1 MLLFFEKCTVIFNF
15 VYFVHVYQNCI
26 STMDKLMDLFEKA
39 LEKKRKEEES
49 EEPFQVRLKNCLE
62 MCRSLEGVISMAEAK
77 RDLPDHSIGSVAE
90 ALSFLKKFED
100 DRTSHLYATDVPST
114 AAVICANAIRKIIS
128 TGDEEDLVSN
138 QRDLLNSEKREQCE
152 SLITI
157 MKKLVGKSRFNIAG
171 FQNDFNQVD
180 NMPLE
185 ALWYFM
191 SAALIPLPVYVLSQ
205 SNHMNFVKNFA
216 CRLVQLST
224 VGGDEIQ
231 KSERCSEIA
240 ASRTQEV
247 VRDMFIALLTSRYCL
262 SEGITP
268 TIKGKQS
275 AEICTQILDALTQ
288 QTTALLLQH
297 EKARL
302 PNGDLYQ
309 MCLTAPL
316 RSPQAAL
323 EQHAGGQLRSLL
335 SALPT
340 HESAEDLEMDDVT
353 MDVEG
358 ITEESVRLMYSV
370 IKQQPD
376 WTGST
381 APKSLSKF
389 LSAIAKVMNLKD
401 SVAVVNEAILDVKV
415 NWQILLLFVSSLCKD
430 VDLAPDKIKGLVLDT
445 ILRSFSETSKY
456 LLGAGLVIARQC
468 CTLSC
473 KHFTSYAEWFGQ
485 TFGSEAAQVTPSS
498 TSQPAFEFLMGFLGE
513 IIPVEPAY
521 CLRVHINKVPVSPP
535 NCKILLG
542 DYIQLAKSR
551 LSELNEVPT
560 IGLFGFEMSTDQE
573 IAYVLSSFEETGE
586 VMQTVLNAAVF
597 RSRHFEAEFLPR
609 LLTPRVLPHPPDVR
623 CRFIDQLRSKGK
635 IPSTVYKKYLSDCAA
650 LKDNNVPREVLSTEN
665 APELFVQLQEA
676 LEDLASSLLMQAT
689 DVEAAWSKIALCLE
703 NMAAAEEFRNASMCL
718 KVIQLYLEVF
728 VNCMWACSEDS
739 MKKWPKQY
747 VCLLQSFPNL
757 WKLLCN
763 SVIQWCLSEEQLPD
777 HKVRAAAVLLYLI
790 ESFGPS
796 FSKLPVEDT
805 AECTTVAQYVADRI
819 PLRDTKD
826 MIHCIRLAEQYMR
839 YAEFTWELKADIDD
853 AATSLCLLQVVPAVL
868 VKKFLFAQ
876 QRLDSEKLP
885 PLSWKP
891 SKFWAQFIHNNQMTL
906 NEWLQAEADTATESE
921 SAGCRQQ
928 RLIMRCSPPDKD
940 TLPNLFNAAI
950 TFTDASLESDLVLVL
965 TYVIETNAA
974 NVGSSWLLQQ
984 WANQKPTEDNRICSI
999 VTRLPPWLI
1008 FTSNY
1013 SVTPGRQIM
1022 QDVAAFIT
1030 KRLVKSLCDR
1040 GFLPSSFTRH
1050 ILMGLCSACRSST
1063 DKAAEYLSYIIGCCP
1078 AFRVALLVHAR
1089 QVSPTLLTK
1098 FPADAKGK
1106 YTSLMNL
1113 KNLFSTFLLNTG
1125 CWEVPSESKLH
1136 EMKVDEWEIGLTL
1149 WYRGSLS
1156 DHRRCNTATCVHL
1169 PIEILKWVLL
1179 FGVLDV
1185 GVHISEGKL
1194 PVDLNGPEP
1203 HLEIQSK
1210 YGHFI
1215 TELVTLVEQS
1225 PAVLQVLDMCWKE
1238 QTRNPVQHFPPHVQ
1252 HLTAVAGVVLFA
1264 RESVLSRVLKTTD
1277 TAGLLCRG
1285 LLSCLQRW
1293 TADVFTYSTDAEFVC
1308 RRTFVN
1314 PVVVSRVSGFTHKLV
1329 TKISKKFNITVPG
1342 SYFSRVRNPQGETL

>member
-26 STMDKLMDLFEKA
+26 SIMDKLMDLFEKA

-157 MKKLVGKSRFNIAG
+157 MKKLVGKSRLNIAG

-191 SAALIPLPVYVLSQ
+191 SAALISLPVYILSQ

-275 AEICTQILDALTQ
+275 AEICTQILDTLTQ

-297 EKARL
+297 EKASL

-376 WTGST
+376 WTG
-381 APKSLSKF
+381 
-389 LSAIAKVMNLKD
+389 
-401 SVAVVNEAILDVKV
+401 
-415 NWQILLLFVSSLCKD
+415 
-430 VDLAPDKIKGLVLDT
+430 LVLDT

-485 TFGSEAAQVTPSS
+485 TFGSEAAQVTPST

-635 IPSTVYKKYLSDCAA
+635 IPSAVHKKYLSDCAA
-650 LKDNNVPREVLSTEN
+650 LKDNNMPQEVLSTEN
-665 APELFVQLQEA
+665 VPELFVQLQEA

-796 FSKLPVEDT
+796 FSKLPVEDS

-853 AATSLCLLQVVPAVL
+853 AATSLCLLQVVPALL

-885 PLSWKP
+885 SLSWKP

-974 NVGSSWLLQQ
+974 NIGSSWLLQQ

-1078 AFRVALLVHAR
+1078 AFHVALLVHAR

-1098 FPADAKGK
+1098 FPADARGK

-1264 RESVLSRVLKTTD
+1264 RESVLSRILKTTD

>member
-1 MLLFFEKCTVIFNF
+1 MNVLFPFKFVIKKLEHEFLLITVSK

-891 SKFWAQFIHNNQMTL
+891 SKFWAQFIHNNQ
-906 NEWLQAEADTATESE
+906 
-921 SAGCRQQ
+921 
-928 RLIMRCSPPDKD
+928 
-940 TLPNLFNAAI
+940 
-950 TFTDASLESDLVLVL
+950 
-965 TYVIETNAA
+965 
-974 NVGSSWLLQQ
+974 
-984 WANQKPTEDNRICSI
+984 
-999 VTRLPPWLI
+999 
-1008 FTSNY
+1008 
-1013 SVTPGRQIM
+1013 
-1022 QDVAAFIT
+1022 
-1030 KRLVKSLCDR
+1030 VKSLCDR

>member
-26 STMDKLMDLFEKA
+26 SIMDKLMDLFEKA

-128 TGDEEDLVSN
+128 TGDEQDLVSN
-138 QRDLLNSEKREQCE
+138 Q
-152 SLITI
+152 
-157 MKKLVGKSRFNIAG
+157 
-171 FQNDFNQVD
+171 D

-191 SAALIPLPVYVLSQ
+191 SAALIPLPVYILSQ

-224 VGGDEIQ
+224 AGGDEIQ

-240 ASRTQEV
+240 VSRTQEV

-468 CTLSC
+468 CALRC

-485 TFGSEAAQVTPSS
+485 TFGSEAAQVTPST

-521 CLRVHINKVPVSPP
+521 CLRVHINKVPLSPP
-535 NCKILLG
+535 NCKILLA

-635 IPSTVYKKYLSDCAA
+635 IPSTIYKKYLSDCAA
-650 LKDNNVPREVLSTEN
+650 LKGNKPDNNVPQEVLSTEN

-703 NMAAAEEFRNASMCL
+703 NMAAAEEFRNASVCL

-747 VCLLQSFPNL
+747 VCLLQSFPDL

-796 FSKLPVEDT
+796 FSKLPVEDS

-928 RLIMRCSPPDKD
+928 RLIARCSPPDKD

-965 TYVIETNAA
+965 TYVMETNAA
-974 NVGSSWLLQQ
+974 NIGSSWLLQQ
-984 WANQKPTEDNRICSI
+984 WANRKPTEDNRICSI

-1050 ILMGLCSACRSST
+1050 ILMGLCSVCRSST

-1078 AFRVALLVHAR
+1078 AFHVALLVHAR

-1149 WYRGSLS
+1149 WYRGNLS

-1264 RESVLSRVLKTTD
+1264 RESVLSRILKTTD

-1329 TKISKKFNITVPG
+1329 TKISKKYNITVPG